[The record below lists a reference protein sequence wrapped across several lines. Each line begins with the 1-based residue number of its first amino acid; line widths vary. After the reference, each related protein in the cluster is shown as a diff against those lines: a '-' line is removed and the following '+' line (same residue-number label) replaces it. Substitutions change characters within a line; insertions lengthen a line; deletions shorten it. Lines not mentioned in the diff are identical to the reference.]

1 MNISTKEMYSYF
13 PLRYPLGS
21 KDTILSINREK
32 SQGKL
37 TPELVV
43 RTELD
48 KVRRVRSMTWA
59 QHPKLLRECVSTQ
72 IPARKSGFYI
82 STYFS

>member
-1 MNISTKEMYSYF
+1 MKISTKEIYSYL

-37 TPELVV
+37 TPNFVV
-43 RTELD
+43 RMELD
-48 KVRRVRSMTWA
+48 RVMQVRNITWA
-59 QHPKLLRECVSTQ
+59 QHPKLLHKC
-72 IPARKSGFYI
+72 I
-82 STYFS
+82 ST

>member
-1 MNISTKEMYSYF
+1 MKISTKEIYSYL

-37 TPELVV
+37 TPNLVV
-43 RTELD
+43 RMELD
-48 KVRRVRSMTWA
+48 RIRQVKNIT
-59 QHPKLLRECVSTQ
+59 
-72 IPARKSGFYI
+72 
-82 STYFS
+82 